1 MLPGDLY
8 KNETA
13 HGSLKINILSS
24 LKLNNMNY
32 IIITY
37 IIYLLLTVS
46 ITIWVARTLFKN
58 GKIFLVDIF
67 NGNQE
72 LANSV
77 NNLLLTG
84 FYLINIGY
92 AVYTLQVTNSIT
104 NMQLVIEE
112 LSIKIG
118 LIILILGAMHFFN
131 LYIFFKLRKKALYEK
146 NLREKYHLTPV
157 EQINKG

>member
-1 MLPGDLY
+1 
-8 KNETA
+8 
-13 HGSLKINILSS
+13 
-24 LKLNNMNY
+24 MNY

-37 IIYLLLTVS
+37 VIYLLLTFS

-104 NMQLVIEE
+104 NLQLVIEE

-131 LYIFFKLRKKALYEK
+131 LYIFFKLRKKALDEK
-146 NLREKYHLTPV
+146 NVREKYHLTPV